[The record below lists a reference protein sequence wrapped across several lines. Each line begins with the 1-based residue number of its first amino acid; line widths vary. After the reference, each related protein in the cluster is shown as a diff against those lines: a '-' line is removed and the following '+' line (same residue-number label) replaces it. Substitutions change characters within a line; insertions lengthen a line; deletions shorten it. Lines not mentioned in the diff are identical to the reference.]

1 MTPSDPTQRQSR
13 RESAVAVSIMLF
25 ALAFLCL
32 LLGGADG
39 VRHDRAYLH
48 IPATGDWLVA
58 AAVLGGL
65 GVFCFVWSR
74 GLKRS

>member
-48 IPATGDWLVA
+48 IPATGSWLVA
-58 AAVLGGL
+58 TAILGWL
-65 GVFCFVWSR
+65 GVICFVWSR